1 MYIYKVGV
9 VGAGLMGSGI
19 AQVVS
24 YAGIPVV
31 LKDVND
37 GFVQKGLANARAVY
51 EGRVKKGKMS
61 AEELEA
67 KMALIQGTTSYDDFK
82 DVDLVIEAVPETPE
96 MKRAVFRELDG
107 ACPAHAILSTNTS
120 ALSISAMAAATK
132 RPGQVAGLH
141 FFYPASAMK
150 LVEVI
155 PALQT
160 ATETVD
166 ALVTF
171 AEGLRKI
178 PVRVRECA
186 GFLVNRL
193 LMPYLNE
200 ACLALQEG
208 AAEALTI
215 DEACVA
221 FGMPLGPFILADSL
235 GVDICRHVAE
245 TLFRAYGERA
255 KPALLIEW
263 LFAQRLYGAKA
274 GAGFYVYDGRTPEP
288 LPGLI
293 AEIQKATGVKGTP
306 FSIERILYPMANEA
320 AFCLEE
326 NVASPGDID
335 IAMMAGTGWPQ
346 ATGGLLRWADSVG
359 LDKILVALDGFHK
372 TLGGRFLPS
381 PMLRRMVDA
390 GWTGKSAGRGFFPY
404 A

>member
-19 AQVVS
+19 AQVIS

-31 LKDVND
+31 LKDVSD
-37 GFVQKGLANARAVY
+37 DFVQKGLAAARAVY
-51 EGRVKKGKMS
+51 EGRVRKGKMTP
-61 AEELEA
+61 EELEA
-67 KMALIQGTTSYDDFK
+67 KMALIQGTTSYADFK
-82 DVDLVIEAVPETPE
+82 DVDLAIEAVPETLA
-96 MKRAVFRELDG
+96 MKRSVFAELDKS
-107 ACPAHAILSTNTS
+107 CPEHAILATNTS
-120 ALSISAMAAATK
+120 ALSITAMAATTK
-132 RPGQVAGLH
+132 RPDKVAGLH
-141 FFYPASAMK
+141 FFYPAPAMK

-160 ATETVD
+160 ATEHVD

-178 PVRVRECA
+178 PVRVKECA

-193 LMPYLNE
+193 LLPYLNE

-208 AAEALTI
+208 AAPALAI
-215 DEACVA
+215 DEACVG
-221 FGMPLGPFILADSL
+221 FGLPLGPFILADSL

-245 TLFRAYGERA
+245 TLYHAYGERA
-255 KPALLIEW
+255 KPALLIEK
-263 LFAQRLYGAKA
+263 LFAQKLYGVKS
-274 GAGFYVYDGRTPEP
+274 GAGFYVYDGRSPEP
-288 LPGLI
+288 LPALI
-293 AEIQKATGVKGTP
+293 AEVQKATGLKGTP
-306 FSIERILYPMANEA
+306 FSIERILYPMVNEA

-346 ATGGLLRWADSVG
+346 ATQGLLHWADDVG
-359 LDKILVALDGFHK
+359 LGKILSALDEFRK
-372 TLGGRFLPS
+372 SLGPRFLPC
-381 PMLRRMVDA
+381 PLLRRMVDA
-390 GWTGKSAGRGFFPY
+390 GWTGKGAGRGFFTY